1 MASLEYLT
9 QNSLTAYPFK
19 GRLPSSAYREHPIQ
33 DDWFYDILFV
43 SYSKEIY
50 RVYISKIEKEES
62 NSLKIFL
69 NNAVSLEPLLYTVDE
84 ETEQQVAV
92 PVTLNS
98 EQVVNHYQNTSTSFS
113 SVSFEK
119 FAIKFV
125 FGPG

>member
-50 RVYISKIEKEES
+50 RVYISKIESGSIITHLVDLFPIAIPFIENS
-62 NSLKIFL
+62 NTIVEFTKHLKGTFDYFL
-69 NNAVSLEPLLYTVDE
+69 GRGDKKQIGRAHV
-84 ETEQQVAV
+84 
-92 PVTLNS
+92 
-98 EQVVNHYQNTSTSFS
+98 
-113 SVSFEK
+113 
-119 FAIKFV
+119 
-125 FGPG
+125 